1 LRFSAAF
8 VGFGISLIQWGGFSS
23 WTFISVP
30 QRRCLCTGNYRLPA
44 GIRSSATVPD
54 VGVVAAWLG
63 ILVTVGGAVA
73 GAVKFGF
80 WVFDEWQKRKAHEGL
95 HIPEKTL
102 QMAPMPEGHCWWAM
116 GKRGD
121 DPTMQ
126 IVGRMFVTNISAIE
140 VRLPHAE
147 LRYSLFGRKK
157 VSGLPSVSRGPDDN
171 LHGMFDIP
179 PGETRTMSFDFWVFP
194 PVVEPKQA
202 FTAHSVRF
210 MDQFGNKHTVRRVR
224 FESLEA
230 RKRPTPK
237 EPDEWAYEI
246 ADPIAKEIVAVLRA
260 ELARYAVCGRSVGGL
275 GSVHIVHNGRAMTGV
290 GGDSWTADSPLNQV
304 LAADA
309 SRASL
314 QSDNL
319 DALIAFHTR
328 LGSDNEKQQFAA
340 ALLERLDENKGYLG
354 VSYFIVAALSRIGLL
369 NEALQ
374 KARKSLPSGEQRVFG
389 LSNVL
394 MLLNGLL
401 KYRHTDFSPSDLD
414 NIERFIHGLDEHPFR
429 IPEKLAA
436 VRAARLSAGP
446 QG

>member
-1 LRFSAAF
+1 M
-8 VGFGISLIQWGGFSS
+8 
-23 WTFISVP
+23 
-30 QRRCLCTGNYRLPA
+30 
-44 GIRSSATVPD
+44 PD
-54 VGVVAAWLG
+54 VGVVAGWLG
-63 ILVTVGGAVA
+63 ILVTAGGAVA
-73 GAVKFGF
+73 GVVKFGF
-80 WVFDEWQKRKAHEGL
+80 WAFDEWQKRKAHEGL
-95 HIPEKTL
+95 HIPDKTL
-102 QMAPMPEGHCWWAM
+102 QMAPMPDGHCWWAM

-140 VRLPHAE
+140 VRVPHAE
-147 LRYSLFGRKK
+147 LRYGLLGRKK
-157 VSGLPSVSRGPDDN
+157 VSGLPSVNRGPDDN

-194 PVVEPKQA
+194 AVVGPKEA
-202 FTAHSVRF
+202 FIAHSVRF
-210 MDQFGNKHTVRRVR
+210 MDQFGNQHTVRRVR
-224 FESLEA
+224 FDSMEA
-230 RKRPTPK
+230 RKRPKPK

-246 ADPIAKEIVAVLRA
+246 ADPIEKEIVAVLRS

-304 LAADA
+304 LAADT

-319 DALIAFHTR
+319 DALTGFHAR
-328 LGSDNEKQQFAA
+328 LGLDEEKRRFST
-340 ALLERLDENKGYLG
+340 ALMERLDEDKGYLG
-354 VSYFIVAALSRIGLL
+354 VSYFIVAVLWRIGLL
-369 NEALQ
+369 DEALQ
-374 KARKSLPSGEQRVFG
+374 KARRSLPTDEQRVFG

-401 KYRHTDFSPSDLD
+401 KYRYSEFSPGDLD

-436 VRAARLSAGP
+436 VRAARLSASP
-446 QG
+446 KR